1 MESRRAEAAQV
12 GNDRAVAGGM
22 KGRKDA
28 VPGARIV
35 GPAVKQERRR
45 ALCGARELT
54 GDGERARSEMLQLG
68 CTHLDCPFLRPMIPA
83 ASRSLCPRKEPQM
96 ADRKQLP
103 GKFVWF
109 RSEERRVGKECRSR
123 W

>member
-45 ALCGARELT
+45 ALCGARGLT
-54 GDGERARSEMLQLG
+54 GDGERARSEMIQIG
-68 CTHLDCPFLRPMIPA
+68 GTHLDCPFLRPLIQA
-83 ASRSLCPRKEPQM
+83 ASRRLCHRKAPQM
-96 ADRKQLP
+96 ADSQQLH
-103 GKFVWF
+103 GKYGLMGLV
-109 RSEERRVGKECRSR
+109 SKETQ
-123 W
+123 

>member
-35 GPAVKQERRR
+35 GPAVKQERRPS
-45 ALCGARELT
+45 LWGARELT

-68 CTHLDCPFLRPMIPA
+68 CAHWQCPLPWHQRGHPRAVSPLRHWRAELGTQYATLHANSIGTG
-83 ASRSLCPRKEPQM
+83 C
-96 ADRKQLP
+96 
-103 GKFVWF
+103 V
-109 RSEERRVGKECRSR
+109 
-123 W
+123 